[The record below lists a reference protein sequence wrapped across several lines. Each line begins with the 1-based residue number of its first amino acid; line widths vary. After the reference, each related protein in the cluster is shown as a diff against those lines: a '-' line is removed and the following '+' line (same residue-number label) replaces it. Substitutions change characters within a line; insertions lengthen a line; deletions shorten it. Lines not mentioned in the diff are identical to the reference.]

1 MMMRTLRLQKLLSKG
16 PRELLARGQ
25 QEWSKTLE
33 CWLGRGS
40 GERPDSEFIA
50 SEICPEYR
58 DSSSE
63 TIAGY
68 VMSRIKNNSKY
79 QLLKITSSSD
89 AVATI
94 TRKRFGDVADQI
106 VEKADRAHRGHFD
119 LLGFQDLSFGSPI
132 NWSCDPLSGK
142 VAPADHWS
150 RIDYLNPD
158 SVGDQKVIWE
168 LNRHQYLVTLGQAYW
183 LTGDE
188 RYAESFVADV
198 SSWIDFNPPKTGVN
212 WTSSLELAFRLIS
225 WVWALSLFSKSDKV
239 TPKFVFRLLKS
250 ITAQAEHI
258 EAYLSYYFS
267 PNTHLTGEALGLFY
281 VGVALPELQ
290 RSQHWRDLGLKI
302 LMDQMPIHVKDD
314 GVYFEQASYYH
325 RYTTDFYLHCYLLAR
340 AGGLEVPKLLEDRL
354 ALLLDHLMW
363 LTKPDGS
370 STLYG
375 DDDGGRL
382 LPLGPRRP
390 NDFRDTLAIGA
401 AVFGREDW
409 KHVAGDA
416 PLELLWLLGPEGLE
430 SYDSLGAKPP
440 AALHREFLTCG
451 YHVVRDGWSKD
462 SAYLFFDCGPHGTA
476 NCGHAHSDALSFEFA
491 TGSSNWFIDSG
502 TYSYVGLSESRNSY
516 RSTAAHNTVTVDG
529 CSQSAP
535 AGPFSWDFIADVRG
549 IGSIETSQSYYVA
562 GEHHGFRRLADPVT
576 HARTIM
582 FRKPV
587 DRWQS
592 QSPYVLIQDRFE
604 ALAQHQYALHF
615 HCAPGCLVE
624 QEGDCVTIAGRDG
637 QYLFLLPLKVEEN
650 GDCSPIAISIEE
662 GWVSRCYGQRES
674 APRLVIACTATGPG
688 EVVTLLVP
696 FMSGEGGLVR
706 ERLAED
712 LKGLSEQG
720 KPLPDLFR
728 SLSGWFVNALPL
740 SGDIGLPQGVAR
752 S

>member
-1 MMMRTLRLQKLLSKG
+1 V
-16 PRELLARGQ
+16 RGQ

-33 CWLGRGS
+33 CWLGRGN

-50 SEICPEYR
+50 SEICPGYR
-58 DSSSE
+58 DGSSE
-63 TIAGY
+63 AIAGHI
-68 VMSRIKNNSKY
+68 MARIQNDLKGQWLEPFSSRDVVSA
-79 QLLKITSSSD
+79 ITK
-89 AVATI
+89 
-94 TRKRFGDVADQI
+94 RRFGDVAAQI
-106 VEKADRAHRGHFD
+106 IEKADRVRRGHFD
-119 LLGFQDLSFGSPI
+119 FLGFHDLSFGSPI

-150 RIDYLNPD
+150 KIDYLNPD

-188 RYAESFVADV
+188 RYAESFVAHV
-198 SSWIDFNPPKTGVN
+198 SSWMDSNPPKTGVN

-225 WVWALSLFSKSDKV
+225 WAWALSLFAKSDKV
-239 TPKFVFRLLKS
+239 TSKFVFRLLKS
-250 ITAQAEHI
+250 VTAQAEHI

-281 VGVALPELQ
+281 VGVAFPELQ
-290 RSQHWRDLGLKI
+290 RSQHWRELGLKI
-302 LMDQMPIHVKDD
+302 LTDQLPIHVKDD
-314 GVYFEQASYYH
+314 GVYFEHASYYH

-340 AGGLEVPKLLEDRL
+340 VAGIELPKSIKNRL
-354 ALLLDHLMW
+354 VLSLDHLMW

-382 LPLGPRRP
+382 LPLGPRRS

-416 PLELLWLLGPEGLE
+416 PLELLWLLGPKELE
-430 SYDSLGAKPP
+430 SYDRLAANPP
-440 AALHREFLTCG
+440 ATLHREFSRSG
-451 YHVVRDGWSKD
+451 FHIVRDGWSKD
-462 SAYLFFDCGPHGTA
+462 STYLFFDCGHHGTA

-491 TGSSNWFIDSG
+491 TGNSNWFIDSG

-529 CSQSAP
+529 CSQSVP
-535 AGPFSWDFIADVRG
+535 AGPFSWDFIADVRCN
-549 IGSIETSQSYYVA
+549 GSSETPQRYSVE

-576 HARTIM
+576 HARTMM
-582 FRKPV
+582 FRKPI
-587 DRWQS
+587 DRWQG
-592 QSPYVLIQDRFE
+592 QSPYVLIRDRFE
-604 ALAQHQYALHF
+604 AVSQHKYALHF

-624 QEGDCVTIAGRDG
+624 QDGAGVNIAGRDG
-637 QYLFLLPLKVEEN
+637 RSLFLLPLKVEEN

-688 EVVTLLVP
+688 EVATLLMP
-696 FMSGEGGLVR
+696 YIFGEGCLVK
-706 ERLAED
+706 ERLAKD
-712 LKGLSEQG
+712 LKEFSERG
-720 KPLPDLFR
+720 GPLPDLLR
-728 SLSGWFVNALPL
+728 KLSG
-740 SGDIGLPQGVAR
+740 
-752 S
+752 